1 MLNTAL
7 QVLSKDGT
15 IADNTYQIIGED
27 GVLPQGDVVLTTA
40 QLDQLANISGKKAV
54 LITVDDSPEVNDYP
68 LYQLD
73 TIFIEFAGFNDGR
86 GYSFAA
92 LLRRQ
97 GYQGELRAIGD
108 IFKDVLNYLK
118 RSGFDTFV
126 VKEGKDIVEAAADLS
141 FLYLLHFF
149 AIQHF
154 VPKLHRY
161 LVQLE
166 FSSSVMGIL
175 PLYLDIGI

>member
-15 IADNTYQIIGED
+15 ITDNIYQLMDED
-27 GVLPQGDVVLTTA
+27 GVLPQGDVVLTVE
-40 QLDQLANISGKKAV
+40 QLDQIANVSGKKA
-54 LITVDDSPEVNDYP
+54 LYITVDASPEVNEFP
-68 LYQLD
+68 LDQLD
-73 TIFIEFAGFNDGR
+73 AIFIEFAGFNDGR

-97 GYQGELRAIGD
+97 GYQGELRATGD

-126 VKEGKDIVEAAADLS
+126 IKEGKDIQEAAAGLND
-141 FLYLLHFF
+141 FKNPYL
-149 AIQHF
+149 ASTAVNQAN
-154 VPKLHRY
+154 Y
-161 LVQLE
+161 QT
-166 FSSSVMGIL
+166 GA
-175 PLYLDIGI
+175 

>member
-7 QVLSKDGT
+7 QVLKKDGT
-15 IADNTYQIIGED
+15 IIDNTYQLVAED

-40 QLDQLANISGKKAV
+40 QLDQLAEVSGRKALFV
-54 LITVDDSPEVNDYP
+54 TVNDSPEDHQFP
-68 LYQLD
+68 LEQLD

-97 GYQGELRAIGD
+97 GFQGELRAVGD

-126 VKEGKDIVEAAADLS
+126 IKEGKDIHEAAAGLND
-141 FLYLLHFF
+141 
-149 AIQHF
+149 F
-154 VPKLHRY
+154 VNPYQASTAVPQAHY
-161 LVQLE
+161 QT
-166 FSSSVMGIL
+166 GA
-175 PLYLDIGI
+175 

>member
-15 IADNTYQIIGED
+15 ITDNTYQLMGED
-27 GVLPQGDVVLTTA
+27 AVLPQGDVVLTVE
-40 QLDQLANISGKKAV
+40 QLDQIANVSGKKA
-54 LITVDDSPEVNDYP
+54 LYITVDASPEVNEFP
-68 LYQLD
+68 LDQLD
-73 TIFIEFAGFNDGR
+73 AIFIEFAGFNDGR

-97 GYQGELRAIGD
+97 GYQGELRATGD

-126 VKEGKDIVEAAADLS
+126 VKEGKDIQEAAAGLNDFKNPYQAS
-141 FLYLLHFF
+141 TAVNQANYQTG
-149 AIQHF
+149 A
-154 VPKLHRY
+154 
-161 LVQLE
+161 
-166 FSSSVMGIL
+166 
-175 PLYLDIGI
+175 

>member
-15 IADNTYQIIGED
+15 IADNTYQLIGED
-27 GVLPQGDVVLTTA
+27 GILPQGDVVLTVE
-40 QLDQLANISGKKAV
+40 QLDQIANVVGKKA
-54 LITVDDSPEVNDYP
+54 LYLTVDASPENHEFP
-68 LYQLD
+68 LDQLD

-97 GYQGELRAIGD
+97 GFQGELRATGD
-108 IFKDVLNYLK
+108 VFKDVLNYMK

-126 VKEGKDIVEAAADLS
+126 IKEGKDIQEAAAGLNDFKNPYQAS
-141 FLYLLHFF
+141 TAVAQAHYQTG
-149 AIQHF
+149 A
-154 VPKLHRY
+154 
-161 LVQLE
+161 
-166 FSSSVMGIL
+166 
-175 PLYLDIGI
+175 